1 MKCTTGYS
9 RLVGTKQYSRVPY
22 DSAAAD
28 KKGRYFFGKRIRGE
42 KRGKA
47 MMKDKKEDLK
57 GKLGYFLLYTGGF
70 LAAAILMLLIF
81 RKENASFT
89 KMADGVA
96 QHYAVLMWIRNTLRQ
111 FLHGNFALP
120 MVDFS
125 VGQGFDV
132 IGTLNYYGVGDPV
145 NLLTVFFADNH
156 LDQMYMFLILF
167 RMYLSGLT
175 FSYYCSTAGIQRK
188 ASVLCGS
195 WLYVFC
201 SFALIGGMK
210 HPLFLN
216 GMLYLPLLLAGTEKV
231 LQKKSIRFLSVSV
244 ALAFMSNYYFMYMN
258 TVLCGIYLC
267 VRLFGDYREYGIRK
281 ILLLILKMAAA
292 WIWGVCLGAV
302 IILPSVYAFLHNA
315 RVDTAVEEAQNFY
328 SIAHYRKMILGFFQT
343 LPMTNGWTVHGTA
356 IGGLAG
362 VLMLF
367 TSKKRSRENCQLKIG
382 FVVLLVLLC
391 IPFGGKMM
399 NGFAYVTNRWSYGMA
414 FLCALMAAQAVAD
427 LKEQNTKIFL
437 ILGVAAG
444 ILAAALSAS
453 NGKAMRYAIAALAVT
468 VLAFALG
475 AILERKQRKRLAGC
489 LVSFVVFAGVCCN
502 LITFF
507 TPVGYS
513 YAARFTKRGV
523 SESVLLNRAVKN
535 VQNAKLAEDGFY
547 RVELPSSLYNCSLAA
562 NINTT
567 EFYYSVI
574 PKSMKDLYVSLG
586 MAKYERPNVMEGLEN
601 RQILKNMLCVR
612 YQADKKGITVNED
625 ALPVGYTYDKI
636 MSRED
641 YDRLTPLECQAA
653 LLEYAVL
660 DDDAEKILEKQ
671 GKTFERGKSPSDGA
685 VIGGNLKITG
695 EDRASWKD
703 GTLKGKKQGRMK
715 LKFQTEEKS
724 ETYLV
729 LKDLSSR
736 LKVRKKHML
745 SVQSKKARQEIPM
758 CAVSNEKKMKR
769 DVIAVNLGIRQA
781 GTCSLHFHKSHT
793 YKLKEMEIY
802 GISESFIKEQTK
814 KRRKESMTDIKQ
826 STNCIKG
833 RISVSEDKILQL
845 AVPYSRGWH
854 IFVDGKKEKS
864 FASSV
869 AYTGIFLEKGEHT
882 VEMHYISPWIIP
894 GTVLSVAAWIWMALS
909 FAVKKRRISVD
920 KRIK

>member
-1 MKCTTGYS
+1 MREKEKCRKGN
-9 RLVGTKQYSRVPY
+9 VQY
-22 DSAAAD
+22 
-28 KKGRYFFGKRIRGE
+28 FC
-42 KRGKA
+42 
-47 MMKDKKEDLK
+47 M
-57 GKLGYFLLYTGGF
+57 YTAGF
-70 LAAAILMLLIF
+70 LAAALLLLLIF
-81 RKENASFT
+81 AKEHAFFT

-267 VRLFGDYREYGIRK
+267 VRLFGHYREYGIRK

-414 FLCALMAAQAVAD
+414 FLCALMAAQAIAD

-489 LVSFVVFAGVCCN
+489 LVSFIVFAGVCCN

-535 VQNAKLAEDGFY
+535 VQNAKLAEEGFY
-547 RVELPSSLYNCSLAA
+547 RVELPSSLFNRSLASSL
-562 NINTT
+562 NTT

-586 MAKYERPNVMEGLEN
+586 MAEYERPNVFHGLEN

-612 YQADKKGITVNED
+612 YQSDKKKVTCNED

-636 MSRED
+636 MSKEN

-715 LKFQTEEKS
+715 LKFQTEETS

-814 KRRKESMTDIKQ
+814 KRRKESMTDVKQ

-854 IFVDGKKEKS
+854 IFVDGKKAKS

>member
-1 MKCTTGYS
+1 M
-9 RLVGTKQYSRVPY
+9 
-22 DSAAAD
+22 
-28 KKGRYFFGKRIRGE
+28 
-42 KRGKA
+42 
-47 MMKDKKEDLK
+47 
-57 GKLGYFLLYTGGF
+57 
-70 LAAAILMLLIF
+70 
-81 RKENASFT
+81 
-89 KMADGVA
+89 
-96 QHYAVLMWIRNTLRQ
+96 
-111 FLHGNFALP
+111 
-120 MVDFS
+120 
-125 VGQGFDV
+125 

-258 TVLCGIYLC
+258 TILCGIYLC
-267 VRLFGDYREYGIRK
+267 VRLFGHYREYGIRK

-292 WIWGVCLGAV
+292 WIWGICLGAV

-437 ILGVAAG
+437 ILGAAAG

-468 VLAFALG
+468 VLTFALG

-535 VQNAKLAEDGFY
+535 VQNAKLAEEGFY
-547 RVELPSSLYNCSLAA
+547 RVELPSSLFNRSLASSL
-562 NINTT
+562 NTT

-586 MAKYERPNVMEGLEN
+586 MAEYERPNVFHGLEN

-612 YQADKKGITVNED
+612 YQSDKKKVTCNED

-636 MSRED
+636 MSKEN

-814 KRRKESMTDIKQ
+814 KRRKESMTDVKQ

-854 IFVDGKKEKS
+854 IFVDGKKAKS

-894 GTVLSVAAWIWMALS
+894 GTVLSVTAWIWMVLS

>member
-1 MKCTTGYS
+1 MCSDSEKNMSAFADQNHAPSLTCVRLEHCFLTKGNQKGNKEEGKKMREKEKCRKGN
-9 RLVGTKQYSRVPY
+9 VQY
-22 DSAAAD
+22 
-28 KKGRYFFGKRIRGE
+28 FC
-42 KRGKA
+42 
-47 MMKDKKEDLK
+47 M
-57 GKLGYFLLYTGGF
+57 YTAGF
-70 LAAAILMLLIF
+70 LAAALLLLLIF
-81 RKENASFT
+81 EKEHASFT

-258 TVLCGIYLC
+258 TILCGIYLC
-267 VRLFGDYREYGIRK
+267 VRLFGHYREYGIRK

-292 WIWGVCLGAV
+292 WIWGICLGAV

-468 VLAFALG
+468 VLTFALG

-715 LKFQTEEKS
+715 LKFQTEETS

-814 KRRKESMTDIKQ
+814 KRRKESMTDVKQ

-854 IFVDGKKEKS
+854 IFIDGKKAKS

>member
-1 MKCTTGYS
+1 M
-9 RLVGTKQYSRVPY
+9 GTKQYSRVPY

-28 KKGRYFFGKRIRGE
+28 KKGRYFSGKRIRGE

-96 QHYAVLMWIRNTLRQ
+96 QHYAVLMWIRNGLREI
-111 FLHGNFALP
+111 LHGNFAFP

-175 FSYYCSTAGIQRK
+175 FSYYCSTVGIQRK

-258 TVLCGIYLC
+258 TILCGIYLC
-267 VRLFGDYREYGIRK
+267 VRLFGHYREYGIRK

-292 WIWGVCLGAV
+292 WIWGICLGAV
-302 IILPSVYAFLHNA
+302 VILPSVYAFLHNA
-315 RVDTAVEEAQNFY
+315 RMDAAGEEVKIFY
-328 SIAHYRKMILGFFQT
+328 DAAHYRKMILGFFQT
-343 LPMTNGWTVHGTA
+343 LPMTNGWTVHGTT

-437 ILGVAAG
+437 ILGAAAG

-547 RVELPSSLYNCSLAA
+547 RVELPSSLYNRSLAA

-574 PKSMKDLYVSLG
+574 PKNMKDFYVSLG

-745 SVQSKKARQEIPM
+745 SVQSKKVRQEIPM

-814 KRRKESMTDIKQ
+814 KRRKESMTDVKQ

-854 IFVDGKKEKS
+854 IFVDGKKAKS

-882 VEMHYISPWIIP
+882 VEMHYISPWIIS

>member
-1 MKCTTGYS
+1 MREKEKCRKGN
-9 RLVGTKQYSRVPY
+9 VQY
-22 DSAAAD
+22 
-28 KKGRYFFGKRIRGE
+28 FC
-42 KRGKA
+42 
-47 MMKDKKEDLK
+47 M
-57 GKLGYFLLYTGGF
+57 YTAGF
-70 LAAAILMLLIF
+70 LAAALLLLLIF
-81 RKENASFT
+81 AKEHASFT
-89 KMADGVA
+89 KMVDGVA

-167 RMYLSGLT
+167 RMYLSGLA

-201 SFALIGGMK
+201 SFALMGGMK

-258 TVLCGIYLC
+258 TILCGIYLC
-267 VRLFGDYREYGIRK
+267 VRLFGHYREYGIRK

-292 WIWGVCLGAV
+292 WIWGICLGAV

-414 FLCALMAAQAVAD
+414 FLCALMAAQEVAD

-523 SESVLLNRAVKN
+523 SESVLLNCAVKN

-586 MAKYERPNVMEGLEN
+586 MAKYERPNVMHGLEN

-612 YQADKKGITVNED
+612 YQSDKKGITVNED

-636 MSRED
+636 MHKED
-641 YDRLTPLECQAA
+641 YDSLTPLERQAA

-660 DDDAEKILEKQ
+660 DEDGEKILEQ
-671 GKTFERGKSPSDGA
+671 QEKTFENGKSPSDDTITHGD
-685 VIGGNLKITG
+685 LKIT
-695 EDRASWKD
+695 ESDRASYK
-703 GTLKGKKQGRMK
+703 GSRLKGKKHGK
-715 LKFQTEEKS
+715 INLKFRTEKKS

-729 LKDLSSR
+729 LKGLSSR
-736 LKVRKKHML
+736 SKVRKKQIL
-745 SVQSKKARQEIPM
+745 SVKSKKARFEIPM
-758 CAVSNEKKMKR
+758 CAVSNEKEMNR
-769 DVIAVNLGIRQA
+769 DFIAVNLGVAQM
-781 GTCSLHFHKSHT
+781 GTCSLCFHKSHT
-793 YKLKEMEIY
+793 YKLNDMEIR

-814 KRRKESMTDIKQ
+814 ERREESMTEVKQ
-826 STNCIKG
+826 STNRISGK
-833 RISVSEDKILQL
+833 ISVSEDKILQL
-845 AVPYSRGWH
+845 AVPYSEGWH
-854 IFVDGKKEKS
+854 IYIDGKEAKT
-864 FASSV
+864 FTSSV
-869 AYTGIFLEKGEHT
+869 AYTGVLIEKGEHT

-909 FAVKKRRISVD
+909 FAVKKRRISAD

>member
-1 MKCTTGYS
+1 MREKEKCRKGN
-9 RLVGTKQYSRVPY
+9 VQY
-22 DSAAAD
+22 
-28 KKGRYFFGKRIRGE
+28 FC
-42 KRGKA
+42 
-47 MMKDKKEDLK
+47 M
-57 GKLGYFLLYTGGF
+57 YTAGF
-70 LAAAILMLLIF
+70 LAAALLLLLIF
-81 RKENASFT
+81 AKEHASFT
-89 KMADGVA
+89 KMVDGVA
-96 QHYAVLMWIRNTLRQ
+96 QHYAVLMWIRNGLREI
-111 FLHGNFALP
+111 LHGNFALP

-258 TVLCGIYLC
+258 TILCGIYLC
-267 VRLFGDYREYGIRK
+267 VRLFGHYREYGIRK

-292 WIWGVCLGAV
+292 WIWGICLGAV

-414 FLCALMAAQAVAD
+414 FLCALMAAQEVAD

-437 ILGVAAG
+437 ILGAAAG

>member
-1 MKCTTGYS
+1 MREKEKCRKGN
-9 RLVGTKQYSRVPY
+9 VQY
-22 DSAAAD
+22 
-28 KKGRYFFGKRIRGE
+28 FC
-42 KRGKA
+42 
-47 MMKDKKEDLK
+47 M
-57 GKLGYFLLYTGGF
+57 YTAGF
-70 LAAAILMLLIF
+70 LAAALLLLLIF
-81 RKENASFT
+81 AKEHASFT
-89 KMADGVA
+89 KMVDGVA

-201 SFALIGGMK
+201 SFALMGGMK

-216 GMLYLPLLLAGTEKV
+216 GMLYLPLLLSGTEKV
-231 LQKKSIRFLSVSV
+231 LQKKSICFLSVSV

-258 TVLCGIYLC
+258 TILCGIYLC
-267 VRLFGDYREYGIRK
+267 VRLFGHYREYGIRK

-562 NINTT
+562 KINTR

-586 MAKYERPNVMEGLEN
+586 MAKYERPNVMHGLEN

-612 YQADKKGITVNED
+612 YQSDKKRITVNED

-636 MSRED
+636 MHKED
-641 YDRLTPLECQAA
+641 YDSLTPLERQAA

-671 GKTFERGKSPSDGA
+671 GKTFERGKRPSDGA

-729 LKDLSSR
+729 LKGLSSR
-736 LKVRKKHML
+736 SKVRKKQIL
-745 SVQSKKARQEIPM
+745 SVKSKKARFEIPM
-758 CAVSNEKKMKR
+758 CAVSNEKEMNR
-769 DVIAVNLGIRQA
+769 DFIAVNLGVAQM
-781 GTCSLHFHKSHT
+781 GTCSLCFHKSHT
-793 YKLKEMEIY
+793 YKLNDMEIR

-814 KRRKESMTDIKQ
+814 ERREESMTEVKQ
-826 STNCIKG
+826 STNRISGK
-833 RISVSEDKILQL
+833 ISVSEDKILQL
-845 AVPYSRGWH
+845 AVPYSEGWH
-854 IFVDGKKEKS
+854 IYIDGKEAKT
-864 FASSV
+864 FTSSV
-869 AYTGIFLEKGEHT
+869 AYTGVLIEKGEHT

-909 FAVKKRRISVD
+909 FAVKKRRISAD

>member
-1 MKCTTGYS
+1 
-9 RLVGTKQYSRVPY
+9 
-22 DSAAAD
+22 
-28 KKGRYFFGKRIRGE
+28 
-42 KRGKA
+42 
-47 MMKDKKEDLK
+47 
-57 GKLGYFLLYTGGF
+57 
-70 LAAAILMLLIF
+70 
-81 RKENASFT
+81 
-89 KMADGVA
+89 
-96 QHYAVLMWIRNTLRQ
+96 
-111 FLHGNFALP
+111 
-120 MVDFS
+120 
-125 VGQGFDV
+125 
-132 IGTLNYYGVGDPV
+132 
-145 NLLTVFFADNH
+145 
-156 LDQMYMFLILF
+156 MYMFLILF

-175 FSYYCSTAGIQRK
+175 FSYYCSTVGIQRK

-258 TVLCGIYLC
+258 TILCGIYLC
-267 VRLFGDYREYGIRK
+267 VRLFGHYREYGIRK

-292 WIWGVCLGAV
+292 WIWGICLGAV
-302 IILPSVYAFLHNA
+302 VILPSVYAFLHNA
-315 RVDTAVEEAQNFY
+315 RMDAAGEEVKIFY
-328 SIAHYRKMILGFFQT
+328 DAAHYRKMILGFFQT
-343 LPMTNGWTVHGTA
+343 LPMTNGWTVHGTT

-437 ILGVAAG
+437 ILGAAAG

-468 VLAFALG
+468 VLTFALG

-547 RVELPSSLYNCSLAA
+547 RVELPSSLYNRSLAA

-574 PKSMKDLYVSLG
+574 PKNMKDFYVSLG

-769 DVIAVNLGIRQA
+769 DVIAVNLGIRQV

-814 KRRKESMTDIKQ
+814 KRRKESMTDVKQ

-894 GTVLSVAAWIWMALS
+894 GTVLSVAAWIWMVLS

>member
-1 MKCTTGYS
+1 MREKEKCRKGN
-9 RLVGTKQYSRVPY
+9 VQY
-22 DSAAAD
+22 
-28 KKGRYFFGKRIRGE
+28 FC
-42 KRGKA
+42 
-47 MMKDKKEDLK
+47 M
-57 GKLGYFLLYTGGF
+57 YTAGF
-70 LAAAILMLLIF
+70 LAAALLLLLIF
-81 RKENASFT
+81 AKEHASFT
-89 KMADGVA
+89 KMVDGVA

-201 SFALIGGMK
+201 SFALMGGMK

-258 TVLCGIYLC
+258 TILCGIYLC
-267 VRLFGDYREYGIRK
+267 VRLFGHYREYGIRK

-292 WIWGVCLGAV
+292 WIWGICLGAV

-414 FLCALMAAQAVAD
+414 FLCALMAAQEVAD

-437 ILGVAAG
+437 ILGAAAG

-612 YQADKKGITVNED
+612 YQADKKGITVNKD

-695 EDRASWKD
+695 EDRASWKN

>member
-1 MKCTTGYS
+1 
-9 RLVGTKQYSRVPY
+9 V
-22 DSAAAD
+22 
-28 KKGRYFFGKRIRGE
+28 
-42 KRGKA
+42 
-47 MMKDKKEDLK
+47 
-57 GKLGYFLLYTGGF
+57 
-70 LAAAILMLLIF
+70 
-81 RKENASFT
+81 
-89 KMADGVA
+89 
-96 QHYAVLMWIRNTLRQ
+96 
-111 FLHGNFALP
+111 
-120 MVDFS
+120 
-125 VGQGFDV
+125 
-132 IGTLNYYGVGDPV
+132 
-145 NLLTVFFADNH
+145 
-156 LDQMYMFLILF
+156 
-167 RMYLSGLT
+167 
-175 FSYYCSTAGIQRK
+175 
-188 ASVLCGS
+188 
-195 WLYVFC
+195 
-201 SFALIGGMK
+201 
-210 HPLFLN
+210 
-216 GMLYLPLLLAGTEKV
+216 
-231 LQKKSIRFLSVSV
+231 
-244 ALAFMSNYYFMYMN
+244 
-258 TVLCGIYLC
+258 
-267 VRLFGDYREYGIRK
+267 
-281 ILLLILKMAAA
+281 
-292 WIWGVCLGAV
+292 IWGICLGAV

-437 ILGVAAG
+437 ILGAAAG

-468 VLAFALG
+468 VLTFALG

-535 VQNAKLAEDGFY
+535 VQNAKLAEEGFY
-547 RVELPSSLYNCSLAA
+547 RVELPSSLFNRSLASSL
-562 NINTT
+562 NTT

-586 MAKYERPNVMEGLEN
+586 MAEYERPNVFHGLEN

-612 YQADKKGITVNED
+612 YQSDKKKVTCNED

-636 MSRED
+636 MSKEN

-715 LKFQTEEKS
+715 LKFQTEETS

-814 KRRKESMTDIKQ
+814 KRRKESMTDVKQ

-854 IFVDGKKEKS
+854 IFVDGKKAKS

>member
-1 MKCTTGYS
+1 
-9 RLVGTKQYSRVPY
+9 
-22 DSAAAD
+22 
-28 KKGRYFFGKRIRGE
+28 
-42 KRGKA
+42 
-47 MMKDKKEDLK
+47 
-57 GKLGYFLLYTGGF
+57 
-70 LAAAILMLLIF
+70 
-81 RKENASFT
+81 
-89 KMADGVA
+89 
-96 QHYAVLMWIRNTLRQ
+96 MW
-111 FLHGNFALP
+111 
-120 MVDFS
+120 
-125 VGQGFDV
+125 
-132 IGTLNYYGVGDPV
+132 
-145 NLLTVFFADNH
+145 
-156 LDQMYMFLILF
+156 
-167 RMYLSGLT
+167 
-175 FSYYCSTAGIQRK
+175 
-188 ASVLCGS
+188 S

-258 TVLCGIYLC
+258 TILCGIYLC
-267 VRLFGDYREYGIRK
+267 VRLFGHYREYGIRK

-292 WIWGVCLGAV
+292 WIWGICLGAV

-437 ILGVAAG
+437 ILGAAAG

-535 VQNAKLAEDGFY
+535 VQNAKLAEEGFY
-547 RVELPSSLYNCSLAA
+547 RVELPSSLFNRSLASSL
-562 NINTT
+562 NTT

-586 MAKYERPNVMEGLEN
+586 MAEYERPNVFHGLEN

-612 YQADKKGITVNED
+612 YQSDKKKVTCNED

-636 MSRED
+636 MSKEN

-814 KRRKESMTDIKQ
+814 KRRKESMTDVKQ

-854 IFVDGKKEKS
+854 IFVDGKKAKS

-882 VEMHYISPWIIP
+882 VEMHYISPWIIS

>member
-1 MKCTTGYS
+1 MREKEKCRKGN
-9 RLVGTKQYSRVPY
+9 VQY
-22 DSAAAD
+22 
-28 KKGRYFFGKRIRGE
+28 FC
-42 KRGKA
+42 
-47 MMKDKKEDLK
+47 M
-57 GKLGYFLLYTGGF
+57 YTAGF
-70 LAAAILMLLIF
+70 LAVALLLLLIF
-81 RKENASFT
+81 AKENASFT

-258 TVLCGIYLC
+258 TILCGIYLC
-267 VRLFGDYREYGIRK
+267 VRLFGHYREYGIRK

-292 WIWGVCLGAV
+292 WIWGICLGAV

-414 FLCALMAAQAVAD
+414 FLCALMAAQEVAD

-437 ILGVAAG
+437 ILGAAAG

-612 YQADKKGITVNED
+612 YQADKKGITVNKD

-695 EDRASWKD
+695 EDRASWKN

>member
-1 MKCTTGYS
+1 
-9 RLVGTKQYSRVPY
+9 
-22 DSAAAD
+22 
-28 KKGRYFFGKRIRGE
+28 
-42 KRGKA
+42 
-47 MMKDKKEDLK
+47 
-57 GKLGYFLLYTGGF
+57 
-70 LAAAILMLLIF
+70 
-81 RKENASFT
+81 
-89 KMADGVA
+89 
-96 QHYAVLMWIRNTLRQ
+96 
-111 FLHGNFALP
+111 
-120 MVDFS
+120 
-125 VGQGFDV
+125 
-132 IGTLNYYGVGDPV
+132 
-145 NLLTVFFADNH
+145 
-156 LDQMYMFLILF
+156 
-167 RMYLSGLT
+167 
-175 FSYYCSTAGIQRK
+175 
-188 ASVLCGS
+188 
-195 WLYVFC
+195 
-201 SFALIGGMK
+201 
-210 HPLFLN
+210 
-216 GMLYLPLLLAGTEKV
+216 
-231 LQKKSIRFLSVSV
+231 
-244 ALAFMSNYYFMYMN
+244 
-258 TVLCGIYLC
+258 
-267 VRLFGDYREYGIRK
+267 
-281 ILLLILKMAAA
+281 
-292 WIWGVCLGAV
+292 
-302 IILPSVYAFLHNA
+302 
-315 RVDTAVEEAQNFY
+315 
-328 SIAHYRKMILGFFQT
+328 MILGFFQT

-437 ILGVAAG
+437 ILGAAAG
-444 ILAAALSAS
+444 ILAASII
-453 NGKAMRYAIAALAVT
+453 RI
-468 VLAFALG
+468 
-475 AILERKQRKRLAGC
+475 ERKSHAICDRSSCSDRSDICTWSDSGAKAEKKTGRMSGVFRCVCRC
-489 LVSFVVFAGVCCN
+489 LLQSHH
-502 LITFF
+502 LL

-535 VQNAKLAEDGFY
+535 VQNAKLAEEGFY
-547 RVELPSSLYNCSLAA
+547 RVELPSSLFNRSLASSL
-562 NINTT
+562 NTT

-586 MAKYERPNVMEGLEN
+586 MAEYERPNVFHGLEN

-612 YQADKKGITVNED
+612 YQSDKKKVTCNED

-636 MSRED
+636 MSKEN

-715 LKFQTEEKS
+715 LKFQTEETS

-814 KRRKESMTDIKQ
+814 KRRKESMTDVKQ

-854 IFVDGKKEKS
+854 IFVDGKKAKS

>member
-1 MKCTTGYS
+1 MAQLPAGAGELAHRRMPLTRRYS
-9 RLVGTKQYSRVPY
+9 TSTSSVPIALLRAHAGSAVGTEHHTV
-22 DSAAAD
+22 
-28 KKGRYFFGKRIRGE
+28 
-42 KRGKA
+42 
-47 MMKDKKEDLK
+47 
-57 GKLGYFLLYTGGF
+57 
-70 LAAAILMLLIF
+70 
-81 RKENASFT
+81 
-89 KMADGVA
+89 DG
-96 QHYAVLMWIRNTLRQ
+96 
-111 FLHGNFALP
+111 
-120 MVDFS
+120 
-125 VGQGFDV
+125 
-132 IGTLNYYGVGDPV
+132 
-145 NLLTVFFADNH
+145 
-156 LDQMYMFLILF
+156 LF
-167 RMYLSGLT
+167 
-175 FSYYCSTAGIQRK
+175 
-188 ASVLCGS
+188 
-195 WLYVFC
+195 LYV
-201 SFALIGGMK
+201 ALGAGGASTHVHTHDAGDSGIVMDAQGSAPAGAPRPPRGPGVRR
-210 HPLFLN
+210 PLKSPGCAGRLPGYGRAAYLN

-258 TVLCGIYLC
+258 TILCGIYLC
-267 VRLFGDYREYGIRK
+267 VRLFGHYREYGIRK

-292 WIWGVCLGAV
+292 WIWGICLGAV

-437 ILGVAAG
+437 ILGAAAG

-468 VLAFALG
+468 VLTFALG

-535 VQNAKLAEDGFY
+535 VQNAKLAEEGFY
-547 RVELPSSLYNCSLAA
+547 RVELPSSLFNRSLASSL
-562 NINTT
+562 NTT

-586 MAKYERPNVMEGLEN
+586 MAEYERPNVFHGLEN

-612 YQADKKGITVNED
+612 YQSDKKKVTCNED

-636 MSRED
+636 MSKEN

-715 LKFQTEEKS
+715 LKFQTEETS

-814 KRRKESMTDIKQ
+814 KRRKESMTDVKQ

-854 IFVDGKKEKS
+854 IFVDGKKAKS

>member
-1 MKCTTGYS
+1 MREKEKCRKGNM
-9 RLVGTKQYSRVPY
+9 QY
-22 DSAAAD
+22 
-28 KKGRYFFGKRIRGE
+28 FC
-42 KRGKA
+42 
-47 MMKDKKEDLK
+47 M
-57 GKLGYFLLYTGGF
+57 YTAGF
-70 LAAAILMLLIF
+70 LAAALLLLLIF
-81 RKENASFT
+81 AKEHASFT
-89 KMADGVA
+89 KMPDGVA

-258 TVLCGIYLC
+258 TILCGIYLC
-267 VRLFGDYREYGIRK
+267 VRLFGHYREYGIRK

-292 WIWGVCLGAV
+292 WIWGICLGAV

-437 ILGVAAG
+437 ILGAAAG

-468 VLAFALG
+468 VLTFALG

-535 VQNAKLAEDGFY
+535 VQNAKLAEEGFY
-547 RVELPSSLYNCSLAA
+547 RVELPSSLFNRSLASSL
-562 NINTT
+562 NTT

-586 MAKYERPNVMEGLEN
+586 MAEYERPNVFHGLEN

-612 YQADKKGITVNED
+612 YQSDKKKVTCNED

-636 MSRED
+636 MSKEN

-715 LKFQTEEKS
+715 LKFQTEETS

-814 KRRKESMTDIKQ
+814 KRRKESMTDVKQ

-854 IFVDGKKEKS
+854 IFVDGKKAKS

>member
-1 MKCTTGYS
+1 MREKEKCRKGN
-9 RLVGTKQYSRVPY
+9 VQY
-22 DSAAAD
+22 
-28 KKGRYFFGKRIRGE
+28 FC
-42 KRGKA
+42 
-47 MMKDKKEDLK
+47 M
-57 GKLGYFLLYTGGF
+57 YTAGF
-70 LAAAILMLLIF
+70 LAAALLLLLIF
-81 RKENASFT
+81 AKEHASFT
-89 KMADGVA
+89 KMVDGVA

-201 SFALIGGMK
+201 SFALMGGMK

-258 TVLCGIYLC
+258 TILCGIYLC
-267 VRLFGDYREYGIRK
+267 VRLFGHYREYGIRK

-292 WIWGVCLGAV
+292 WIWGICLGAV

-414 FLCALMAAQAVAD
+414 FLCALMAAQEVAD

-437 ILGVAAG
+437 ILGAAAG

-612 YQADKKGITVNED
+612 YQADKKGITVNKD

-695 EDRASWKD
+695 EDRASWKN

-814 KRRKESMTDIKQ
+814 KRRKESMTDVKQ

-845 AVPYSRGWH
+845 AVPYSEGWH
-854 IFVDGKKEKS
+854 IYIDGKEAKT
-864 FASSV
+864 FTSSV
-869 AYTGIFLEKGEHT
+869 AYTGVLIEKGEHT
-882 VEMHYISPWIIP
+882 VEMHYISPWIIL

-909 FAVKKRRISVD
+909 FAVKKRRISAD

>member
-28 KKGRYFFGKRIRGE
+28 KKGRYFSGKRIRGE

-96 QHYAVLMWIRNTLRQ
+96 QHYAVLMWIRNGLREI
-111 FLHGNFALP
+111 LHGNFALP

-167 RMYLSGLT
+167 RMYLSGLA

-258 TVLCGIYLC
+258 TVLCGIYLF
-267 VRLFGDYREYGIRK
+267 VRLYGHYREYGIRK

-292 WIWGVCLGAV
+292 WIWGICLGAV
-302 IILPSVYAFLHNA
+302 VILPSVYAFLHNA
-315 RVDTAVEEAQNFY
+315 RMDAAGEEVKIFY
-328 SIAHYRKMILGFFQT
+328 DAAHYRKMILGFFQT

-414 FLCALMAAQAVAD
+414 FLCALMVAQAVAD
-427 LKEQNTKIFL
+427 FKEQNTKIFL

-547 RVELPSSLYNCSLAA
+547 RVELPSSLYNRSLAA

-574 PKSMKDLYVSLG
+574 PKNMKDFYVSLG

-703 GTLKGKKQGRMK
+703 GTLKGKKQSRMK
-715 LKFQTEEKS
+715 LKFQTEENS

-736 LKVRKKHML
+736 LKVRKKHMI

-814 KRRKESMTDIKQ
+814 KRRRESMTDVKQ

-854 IFVDGKKEKS
+854 IFVDGKKAKS

-894 GTVLSVAAWIWMALS
+894 GTVLSVAAWIWMVLS
-909 FAVKKRRISVD
+909 FAVKKRRISAD

>member
-1 MKCTTGYS
+1 MREKEKCRKGN
-9 RLVGTKQYSRVPY
+9 VQY
-22 DSAAAD
+22 
-28 KKGRYFFGKRIRGE
+28 FC
-42 KRGKA
+42 
-47 MMKDKKEDLK
+47 M
-57 GKLGYFLLYTGGF
+57 YTAGF
-70 LAAAILMLLIF
+70 LAAALLLLLIF
-81 RKENASFT
+81 AKEHASFT
-89 KMADGVA
+89 KMVDGVA

-201 SFALIGGMK
+201 SFALMGGMK

-258 TVLCGIYLC
+258 TILCGIYLC
-267 VRLFGDYREYGIRK
+267 VRLFGHYREYGIRK

-292 WIWGVCLGAV
+292 WIWGICLGAV

-468 VLAFALG
+468 VLTFALG

-535 VQNAKLAEDGFY
+535 VQNAKLAEEGFY
-547 RVELPSSLYNCSLAA
+547 RVELPSSLFNRSLASSL
-562 NINTT
+562 NTT

-715 LKFQTEEKS
+715 LKFQTEETS

-814 KRRKESMTDIKQ
+814 KRRKESMTDVKQ

-854 IFVDGKKEKS
+854 IFVDGKKAKS

-894 GTVLSVAAWIWMALS
+894 GTVLSVAAWGWHCLLP
-909 FAVKKRRISVD
+909 
-920 KRIK
+920 

>member
-167 RMYLSGLT
+167 RMYLSGLA

-201 SFALIGGMK
+201 SFALMGGMK

-216 GMLYLPLLLAGTEKV
+216 GMLYLPLLLAGTEHL

-258 TVLCGIYLC
+258 TILCGIYLC
-267 VRLFGDYREYGIRK
+267 VRLFGHYREYGIRK
-281 ILLLILKMAAA
+281 ILLLILKMAVA
-292 WIWGVCLGAV
+292 WIWGICLGAV
-302 IILPSVYAFLHNA
+302 VILPSVYAFLHNA
-315 RVDTAVEEAQNFY
+315 RMDAAGEEVKIFY
-328 SIAHYRKMILGFFQT
+328 DAAHYRKMILGFFQT

-391 IPFGGKMM
+391 IPSGGKMM

-414 FLCALMAAQAVAD
+414 FLCALMAAQAIAD

-612 YQADKKGITVNED
+612 YQADKKGITVNKD

-814 KRRKESMTDIKQ
+814 KRRKESMTDVKQ

-833 RISVSEDKILQL
+833 RISVFEDKILQL

-854 IFVDGKKEKS
+854 IFVDGKKAKS

>member
-1 MKCTTGYS
+1 M
-9 RLVGTKQYSRVPY
+9 
-22 DSAAAD
+22 
-28 KKGRYFFGKRIRGE
+28 
-42 KRGKA
+42 
-47 MMKDKKEDLK
+47 
-57 GKLGYFLLYTGGF
+57 
-70 LAAAILMLLIF
+70 
-81 RKENASFT
+81 
-89 KMADGVA
+89 
-96 QHYAVLMWIRNTLRQ
+96 
-111 FLHGNFALP
+111 
-120 MVDFS
+120 
-125 VGQGFDV
+125 
-132 IGTLNYYGVGDPV
+132 
-145 NLLTVFFADNH
+145 
-156 LDQMYMFLILF
+156 
-167 RMYLSGLT
+167 
-175 FSYYCSTAGIQRK
+175 
-188 ASVLCGS
+188 
-195 WLYVFC
+195 
-201 SFALIGGMK
+201 
-210 HPLFLN
+210 
-216 GMLYLPLLLAGTEKV
+216 
-231 LQKKSIRFLSVSV
+231 
-244 ALAFMSNYYFMYMN
+244 
-258 TVLCGIYLC
+258 
-267 VRLFGDYREYGIRK
+267 
-281 ILLLILKMAAA
+281 
-292 WIWGVCLGAV
+292 
-302 IILPSVYAFLHNA
+302 
-315 RVDTAVEEAQNFY
+315 
-328 SIAHYRKMILGFFQT
+328 
-343 LPMTNGWTVHGTA
+343 
-356 IGGLAG
+356 
-362 VLMLF
+362 
-367 TSKKRSRENCQLKIG
+367 
-382 FVVLLVLLC
+382 LLVLLC

-437 ILGVAAG
+437 ILGAAAG

-468 VLAFALG
+468 VLTFALG

-535 VQNAKLAEDGFY
+535 VQNAKLAEEGFY
-547 RVELPSSLYNCSLAA
+547 RVELPSSLFNRSLASSL
-562 NINTT
+562 NTT

-586 MAKYERPNVMEGLEN
+586 MAEYERPNVFHGLEN

-612 YQADKKGITVNED
+612 YQSDKKKVTCNED

-636 MSRED
+636 MSKEN

-715 LKFQTEEKS
+715 LKFQTEETS

-814 KRRKESMTDIKQ
+814 KRRKESMTDVKQ

-845 AVPYSRGWH
+845 LLLPNIQRQN
-854 IFVDGKKEKS
+854 
-864 FASSV
+864 
-869 AYTGIFLEKGEHT
+869 L
-882 VEMHYISPWIIP
+882 SPVVLLIP
-894 GTVLSVAAWIWMALS
+894 GS
-909 FAVKKRRISVD
+909 FLKKGSIRSKCIISARGSFPV
-920 KRIK
+920 RC

>member
-1 MKCTTGYS
+1 MREKEKCRKGN
-9 RLVGTKQYSRVPY
+9 VQY
-22 DSAAAD
+22 
-28 KKGRYFFGKRIRGE
+28 FC
-42 KRGKA
+42 
-47 MMKDKKEDLK
+47 M
-57 GKLGYFLLYTGGF
+57 YTAGF
-70 LAAAILMLLIF
+70 LAAALLLLLIF
-81 RKENASFT
+81 AKEHASFT

-258 TVLCGIYLC
+258 TILCGIYLC
-267 VRLFGDYREYGIRK
+267 VRLFGHYREYGIRK

-292 WIWGVCLGAV
+292 WIWGICLGAV

-437 ILGVAAG
+437 ILGAAAG

-468 VLAFALG
+468 VLTFALG

-535 VQNAKLAEDGFY
+535 VQNAKLAEEGFY
-547 RVELPSSLYNCSLAA
+547 RVELPSSLFNRSLASSL
-562 NINTT
+562 NTT

-715 LKFQTEEKS
+715 LKFQTEKKS

-729 LKDLSSR
+729 LKGLSSR
-736 LKVRKKHML
+736 SKVRKKQIL
-745 SVQSKKARQEIPM
+745 SVKSKKARFEIPM
-758 CAVSNEKKMKR
+758 CAVSNEKEMNR
-769 DVIAVNLGIRQA
+769 DFIAVNLGVAQM
-781 GTCSLHFHKSHT
+781 GTCSLCFHKSYT
-793 YKLKEMEIY
+793 YKLNDMEIR

-814 KRRKESMTDIKQ
+814 ERREESMTEVKQ
-826 STNCIKG
+826 STNRISGK
-833 RISVSEDKILQL
+833 ISVSEDKILQL

-854 IFVDGKKEKS
+854 IFVDGKKAKS

-909 FAVKKRRISVD
+909 FAVKKRRISAD

>member
-1 MKCTTGYS
+1 MREKEKCRKGN
-9 RLVGTKQYSRVPY
+9 VQY
-22 DSAAAD
+22 
-28 KKGRYFFGKRIRGE
+28 FC
-42 KRGKA
+42 
-47 MMKDKKEDLK
+47 M
-57 GKLGYFLLYTGGF
+57 YTAGF
-70 LAAAILMLLIF
+70 LAAALLLLLIF
-81 RKENASFT
+81 AKEHASFT
-89 KMADGVA
+89 KMVDGVA

-167 RMYLSGLT
+167 RMYLSGLA

-201 SFALIGGMK
+201 SFALMGGMK

-258 TVLCGIYLC
+258 TILCGIYLC
-267 VRLFGDYREYGIRK
+267 VRLFGHYREYGIRK

-292 WIWGVCLGAV
+292 WIWGICLGAV

-453 NGKAMRYAIAALAVT
+453 NGKAMRYAIAALTVT

-612 YQADKKGITVNED
+612 YQADKKGITVNKD

-695 EDRASWKD
+695 EDRASWKN

>member
-1 MKCTTGYS
+1 M
-9 RLVGTKQYSRVPY
+9 GTKQYSRVPY

-167 RMYLSGLT
+167 RMYLSGLA

-201 SFALIGGMK
+201 SFALMGGMK

-216 GMLYLPLLLAGTEKV
+216 GMLYLPLLLAGTEHL

-258 TVLCGIYLC
+258 TILCGIYLC
-267 VRLFGDYREYGIRK
+267 VRLFGHYREYGIRK
-281 ILLLILKMAAA
+281 ILLLILKMAVA
-292 WIWGVCLGAV
+292 WIWGICLGAV
-302 IILPSVYAFLHNA
+302 VILPSVYAFLHNA
-315 RVDTAVEEAQNFY
+315 RMDAAGEEVKIFY
-328 SIAHYRKMILGFFQT
+328 DAAHYRKMILGFFQT

-391 IPFGGKMM
+391 IPSGGKMM

-414 FLCALMAAQAVAD
+414 FLCALMAAQAIAD

-612 YQADKKGITVNED
+612 YQADKKGITVNKD

-814 KRRKESMTDIKQ
+814 KRRKESMTDVKQ

-854 IFVDGKKEKS
+854 IFVDGKKAKS

>member
-1 MKCTTGYS
+1 M
-9 RLVGTKQYSRVPY
+9 
-22 DSAAAD
+22 
-28 KKGRYFFGKRIRGE
+28 E
-42 KRGKA
+42 
-47 MMKDKKEDLK
+47 
-57 GKLGYFLLYTGGF
+57 
-70 LAAAILMLLIF
+70 ILHCRWL
-81 RKENASFT
+81 
-89 KMADGVA
+89 
-96 QHYAVLMWIRNTLRQ
+96 
-111 FLHGNFALP
+111 
-120 MVDFS
+120 S

-258 TVLCGIYLC
+258 TILCGIYLC
-267 VRLFGDYREYGIRK
+267 VRLFGHYREYGIRK

-292 WIWGVCLGAV
+292 WIWGICLGAV

-437 ILGVAAG
+437 ILGAAAG

-468 VLAFALG
+468 VLTFALG

-535 VQNAKLAEDGFY
+535 VQNAKLAEEGFY
-547 RVELPSSLYNCSLAA
+547 RVELPSSLFNRSLASSL
-562 NINTT
+562 NTT

-586 MAKYERPNVMEGLEN
+586 MAEYERPNVFHGLEN

-612 YQADKKGITVNED
+612 YQSDKKKVTCNED

-636 MSRED
+636 MSKEN

-715 LKFQTEEKS
+715 LKFQTEETS

-814 KRRKESMTDIKQ
+814 KRRKESMTDVKQ

-854 IFVDGKKEKS
+854 IFVDGKKAKS

>member
-1 MKCTTGYS
+1 
-9 RLVGTKQYSRVPY
+9 
-22 DSAAAD
+22 
-28 KKGRYFFGKRIRGE
+28 
-42 KRGKA
+42 
-47 MMKDKKEDLK
+47 
-57 GKLGYFLLYTGGF
+57 
-70 LAAAILMLLIF
+70 
-81 RKENASFT
+81 
-89 KMADGVA
+89 
-96 QHYAVLMWIRNTLRQ
+96 
-111 FLHGNFALP
+111 
-120 MVDFS
+120 
-125 VGQGFDV
+125 
-132 IGTLNYYGVGDPV
+132 
-145 NLLTVFFADNH
+145 
-156 LDQMYMFLILF
+156 MYMFLILF

-201 SFALIGGMK
+201 SFALMGGMK

-258 TVLCGIYLC
+258 TILCGIYLC
-267 VRLFGDYREYGIRK
+267 VRLFGHYREYGIRK

-292 WIWGVCLGAV
+292 WIWGICLGAV

-437 ILGVAAG
+437 ILGAAAG

-535 VQNAKLAEDGFY
+535 VQNAKLAEEGFY
-547 RVELPSSLYNCSLAA
+547 RVELPSSLFNRSLASSL
-562 NINTT
+562 NTT

-586 MAKYERPNVMEGLEN
+586 MAEYERPNVFHGLEN

-612 YQADKKGITVNED
+612 YQSDKKKVTCNED

-636 MSRED
+636 MSKEN

-814 KRRKESMTDIKQ
+814 KRRKESMTDVKQ

-854 IFVDGKKEKS
+854 IFVDGKKAKS

-882 VEMHYISPWIIP
+882 VEMHYISPWIIS

>member
-1 MKCTTGYS
+1 
-9 RLVGTKQYSRVPY
+9 
-22 DSAAAD
+22 
-28 KKGRYFFGKRIRGE
+28 
-42 KRGKA
+42 
-47 MMKDKKEDLK
+47 
-57 GKLGYFLLYTGGF
+57 
-70 LAAAILMLLIF
+70 
-81 RKENASFT
+81 
-89 KMADGVA
+89 
-96 QHYAVLMWIRNTLRQ
+96 
-111 FLHGNFALP
+111 

-258 TVLCGIYLC
+258 TILCGIYLC
-267 VRLFGDYREYGIRK
+267 VRLFGHYREYGIRK

-292 WIWGVCLGAV
+292 WIWGICLGAV

-437 ILGVAAG
+437 ILGAAAG

-468 VLAFALG
+468 VLTFALG

-502 LITFF
+502 LITFL

-535 VQNAKLAEDGFY
+535 VQNAKLAEEGFY
-547 RVELPSSLYNCSLAA
+547 RVELPSSLFNRSLASSL
-562 NINTT
+562 NTT

-715 LKFQTEEKS
+715 LKFQTEETS

-814 KRRKESMTDIKQ
+814 KRRKESMTDVKQ

-854 IFVDGKKEKS
+854 IFVDGKKAKS

>member
-1 MKCTTGYS
+1 MREKEKCRKGN
-9 RLVGTKQYSRVPY
+9 VQY
-22 DSAAAD
+22 
-28 KKGRYFFGKRIRGE
+28 FC
-42 KRGKA
+42 
-47 MMKDKKEDLK
+47 M
-57 GKLGYFLLYTGGF
+57 YTAGF
-70 LAAAILMLLIF
+70 LAAALLLLLIF
-81 RKENASFT
+81 AKEHASFT
-89 KMADGVA
+89 KMVDGVA

-201 SFALIGGMK
+201 SFALMGGMK

-216 GMLYLPLLLAGTEKV
+216 GMLYLPLLLSGTEKV
-231 LQKKSIRFLSVSV
+231 LQKKSICFLSVSV

-258 TVLCGIYLC
+258 TILCGIYLC
-267 VRLFGDYREYGIRK
+267 VRLFGHYREYGIRK

-437 ILGVAAG
+437 ILGVAAS

-562 NINTT
+562 KINTT

-586 MAKYERPNVMEGLEN
+586 MAKYERPNVMHGLEN

-612 YQADKKGITVNED
+612 YQSDKKRITVNED

-636 MSRED
+636 MHKED
-641 YDRLTPLECQAA
+641 YDSLTPLERQAA

-671 GKTFERGKSPSDGA
+671 GKTFERGKRPSDGA

-729 LKDLSSR
+729 LKGLSSR
-736 LKVRKKHML
+736 SKVRKKQIL
-745 SVQSKKARQEIPM
+745 SVKSKKARFEIPM
-758 CAVSNEKKMKR
+758 CAVSNEKEMNR
-769 DVIAVNLGIRQA
+769 DFIAVNLGVAQM
-781 GTCSLHFHKSHT
+781 GTCSLCFHKSHT
-793 YKLKEMEIY
+793 YKLNDMEIR

-814 KRRKESMTDIKQ
+814 ERREESMTEVKQ
-826 STNCIKG
+826 STNRISGK
-833 RISVSEDKILQL
+833 ISVSEDKILQL
-845 AVPYSRGWH
+845 AVPYSEGWH
-854 IFVDGKKEKS
+854 IYIDGKEAKT
-864 FASSV
+864 FTSSV
-869 AYTGIFLEKGEHT
+869 AYTGVLIEKGEHT

-909 FAVKKRRISVD
+909 FAVKKRRISAD